1 MVFTRKDF
9 IGLRGMS
16 ADEINYILDTAETMK
31 LVLGH
36 KNKKAPHLQGKS
48 VILLFYDKSSKAKLS
63 YQLAAQYLSA
73 SIIDM
78 DPDPQVNSLAE
89 MGQIIDQMGGDF
101 IVIRHPMAGT
111 AKLLGE
117 SAEAS
122 VINAGDGLN
131 ENPSQSL
138 LNLMTIKDEKGR
150 FEGLKVAIIGDV
162 AHSRVAKSDIWG
174 LCTLGAEVTV
184 AGPPTLIPPN
194 IEDFG
199 VRVVYNRYDAA
210 NDADVIMAL
219 RMQWERQSGN
229 LMPSLAEYR
238 QMFAVD
244 RNMLR
249 YAKDDVIVM
258 HPGPVNRGIE
268 IASDIIDSDL
278 CLVEDQIANGVAV
291 RMALLYLL
299 SIGTWKSPAAAFPEL
314 KTNERKRWFK

>member
-1 MVFTRKDF
+1 MVFSRKDF

-16 ADEINYILDTAETMK
+16 ADEINYILETAETMK
-31 LVLGH
+31 LVLGQR
-36 KNKKAPHLQGKS
+36 NKKVPHLQGKS
-48 VILLFYDKSSKAKLS
+48 VIFLFYDKSSKTKLS

-73 SIIDM
+73 STVDM
-78 DPDPQVNSLAE
+78 DPDPQVSTIAE
-89 MGQIIDQMGGDF
+89 MGRIIEQMGGDF
-101 IVIRHPMAGT
+101 IVMRHPMAGT

-117 SAEAS
+117 SASAS

-138 LNLMTIKDEKGR
+138 LNLMTIKEKKGR
-150 FEGLKVAIIGDV
+150 FDGLKITIIGDV

-174 LCTLGAEVTV
+174 LCTLGAELTV
-184 AGPPTLIPPN
+184 AGPPTLIPAN

-199 VRVVYNRYDAA
+199 VKVVYDRYEAA
-210 NDADVIMAL
+210 KDADVIIAL
-219 RMQWERQSGN
+219 RMQEERQSGS
-229 LMPSLAEYR
+229 LIPSLSEYR
-238 QMFAVD
+238 QLFAVD

-268 IASDIIDSDL
+268 ISSELMDTDL
-278 CLVEDQIANGVAV
+278 CLVEDLIANGVAV

-299 SIGTWKSPAAAFPEL
+299 SL
-314 KTNERKRWFK
+314 KGGGGNGFSH

>member
-1 MVFTRKDF
+1 MVFSHKDF

-16 ADEINYILDTAETMK
+16 AEEINYILETAETMK
-31 LVLGH
+31 LVLSH

-48 VILLFYDKSSKAKLS
+48 VIFLFYDKSSKTKLS
-63 YQLAAQYLSA
+63 YELAAQYLSA
-73 SIIDM
+73 STIDM
-78 DPDPQVNSLAE
+78 DPDPQINSIDE
-89 MGQIIDQMGGDF
+89 MGQIIDQMGGEF
-101 IVIRHPMAGT
+101 IIIRHPMAGT

-117 SAEAS
+117 SAVAS
-122 VINAGDGLN
+122 VINAGDGFN

-138 LNLMTIKDEKGR
+138 LNLMTIKNEKGK
-150 FEGLKVAIIGDV
+150 FDGLKVTIIGDV

-184 AGPPTLIPPN
+184 VGPPTLIPPN

-199 VRVVYNRYDAA
+199 VRVVYDRYEAA
-210 NDADVIMAL
+210 EDADVIMAL
-219 RMQWERQSGN
+219 RIQWERQSGN

-238 QMFAVD
+238 QLFAVD
-244 RNMLR
+244 WKMLR

-268 IASDIIDSDL
+268 ISTDVIDSER
-278 CLVEDQIANGVAV
+278 CLVEDQIANGVAT

-299 SIGTWKSPAAAFPEL
+299 SL
-314 KTNERKRWFK
+314 KGGQV